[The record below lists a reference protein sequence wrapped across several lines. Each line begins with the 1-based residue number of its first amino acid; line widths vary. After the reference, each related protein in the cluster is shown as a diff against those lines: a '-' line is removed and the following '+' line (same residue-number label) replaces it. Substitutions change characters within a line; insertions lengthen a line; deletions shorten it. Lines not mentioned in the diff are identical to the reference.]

1 MSSNHPDSF
10 ITSLA
15 FWFWLGGL
23 VLLTALVAAPSASSA
38 GYQFTANAE
47 LRWSDEEGGE
57 NYVADIQALYK
68 LNDPSEA
75 LVKHIN
81 NLLEFYA
88 YGDERVIAGSRLGTP
103 SRHRI
108 HLSDRGE
115 IITTTIDGTQSRQS
129 RLRVFGV
136 NPYLGY
142 RCVETTASCWVI
154 DPVTSERWLQF
165 VENREAG
172 RELTRALTELIKQLQ
187 ST

>member
-1 MSSNHPDSF
+1 MSSNCQRSF
-10 ITSLA
+10 ITALC
-15 FWFWLGGL
+15 FWFSFLL
-23 VLLTALVAAPSASSA
+23 PVLLPSAAAADRTSA
-38 GYQFTANAE
+38 GGYQLTESAQ
-47 LRWSDEEGGE
+47 LRWSEGE
-57 NYVADIQALYK
+57 SAEDYVAGLMALYR
-68 LNDPSEA
+68 LSDPSEA

-88 YGDERVIAGSRLGTP
+88 YGDERVIAGSRVGIP

-115 IITTTIDGTQSRQS
+115 IITTTIMGAGPRQI

-136 NPYLGY
+136 NPYLSY
-142 RCVETTASCWVI
+142 QCTETTASCWVI
-154 DPVTSERWLQF
+154 HPVTSEPWLQF